1 MPIPMQM
8 TSKLLHKQASQ
19 PANSLLS
26 KHASQSRNATM
37 TRLVLQNQKF
47 NTKKT
52 ANSQKKKGGAK
63 KVSIFL

>member
-1 MPIPMQM
+1 MQM

-19 PANSLLS
+19 PASQPLLS

-37 TRLVLQNQKF
+37 TRLYLQNQKF

-52 ANSQKKKGGAK
+52 ANSQKKKGGANK

>member
-1 MPIPMQM
+1 MQM

-19 PANSLLS
+19 PASQHSPLLS